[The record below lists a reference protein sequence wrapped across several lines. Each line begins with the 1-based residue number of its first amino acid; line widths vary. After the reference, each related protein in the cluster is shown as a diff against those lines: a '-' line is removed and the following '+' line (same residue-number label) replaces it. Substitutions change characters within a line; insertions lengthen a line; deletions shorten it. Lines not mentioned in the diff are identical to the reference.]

1 MEPGRDD
8 GLAAAL
14 EELLHQDV
22 LHQIQQDPEV
32 QYRVWDHLHFLI
44 GQFLPVKK
52 KTIFTYL
59 DRETPGNKT
68 KYMAIW

>member
-1 MEPGRDD
+1 MARVDTYYVPWHAVEPGRDD

-32 QYRVWDHLHFLI
+32 Q
-44 GQFLPVKK
+44 
-52 KTIFTYL
+52 
-59 DRETPGNKT
+59 
-68 KYMAIW
+68 